1 MAALPQRPFPNRPFL
16 PSRHPPDEP
25 PEPLEFPVP
34 VLEDV
39 EGVVCELQP
48 QVEGAGGPVL
58 RDQAVEGLL
67 EEEGIAHPVVE
78 APV

>member
-1 MAALPQRPFPNRPFL
+1 MAALPQRPFPSVAP
-16 PSRHPPDEP
+16 PPDEP

-39 EGVVCELQP
+39 EGVVRELHP
-48 QVEGAGGPVL
+48 EVEGAGGPVL